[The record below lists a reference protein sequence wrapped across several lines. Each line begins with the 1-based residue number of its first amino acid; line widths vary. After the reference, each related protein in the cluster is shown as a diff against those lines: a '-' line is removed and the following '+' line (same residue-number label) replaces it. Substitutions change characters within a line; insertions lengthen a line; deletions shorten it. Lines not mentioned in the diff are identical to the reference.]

1 MANQRPHN
9 KHFVKNLKLVDE
21 IEAFAKAKGVT
32 AARVALAWIRTHSDS
47 GDCGIIIPI
56 PGATGPDRVIEN
68 STLIKLSAVDKKKVD
83 DILARFDVAGH
94 RQIPGMESNLWT

>member
-1 MANQRPHN
+1 MRS
-9 KHFVKNLKLVDE
+9 KHLPKR
-21 IEAFAKAKGVT
+21 KASRLRRSHWLGSEHT
-32 AARVALAWIRTHSDS
+32 PIRET
-47 GDCGIIIPI
+47 GIIIPI
-56 PGATGPDRVIEN
+56 PGATGPDHVIEN